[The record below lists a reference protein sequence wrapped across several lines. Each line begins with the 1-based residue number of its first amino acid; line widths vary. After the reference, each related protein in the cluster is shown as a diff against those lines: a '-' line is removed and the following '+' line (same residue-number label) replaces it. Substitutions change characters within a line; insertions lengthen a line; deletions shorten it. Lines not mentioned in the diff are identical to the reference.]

1 MTKTL
6 PITRADIVRV
16 AYEMIDEYGSEA
28 LAKAMYRAREL
39 RREGFESVA
48 NTWYSVCEAI
58 DEVQAELG
66 Q

>member
-1 MTKTL
+1 
-6 PITRADIVRV
+6 
-16 AYEMIDEYGSEA
+16 MIDEYGSEA